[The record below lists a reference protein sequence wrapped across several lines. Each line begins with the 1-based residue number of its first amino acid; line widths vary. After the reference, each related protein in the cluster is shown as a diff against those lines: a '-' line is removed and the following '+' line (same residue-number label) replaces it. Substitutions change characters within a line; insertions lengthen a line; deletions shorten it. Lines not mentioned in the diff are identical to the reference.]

1 MLPALSHGVALG
13 PYNYLST
20 YGLTYRSAAVV
31 HDALQS
37 DQITQMIP
45 WSTVA
50 WTQVHHGHLPLWN
63 PFSAL
68 GMPLAFNWQ
77 SATFGVP
84 SLVGYLFPLRLA
96 YTVQILTTMVIA
108 GTGAYVL
115 GRVLRM
121 GTLACAFVGV
131 AFELCGPFFAWTG
144 WPIAGAWSWVG
155 WIIAALVT
163 VMRGGRR
170 ARNVAALALA
180 VSLACYAGQPDTL
193 VLLGLFSLVFVIA
206 VQTAEWTRRGRD
218 GWTLQP
224 TIDVLLG
231 GAAGLAL
238 AAPLLLPG
246 TQLINR
252 SVRSQGANA
261 FNANAALPVR
271 DLVNLFVGFDGLPF
285 ALFSAVGSIVVV
297 LAILAIVHDRR
308 HGPVIGLVAVGA
320 VAALLTTAPPVI
332 ALMTKLP
339 VLHSIRWTRSLTALV
354 FVVVMLAGFGLD
366 RLVRGIDR
374 RSEQWLLFGLS
385 LAAAAALLVL
395 VFVAPEIGVLP
406 AALQSPFPSDF
417 RSMAFIGQGVEA
429 VIAVAVSLA
438 LVLGLDG
445 SRRRRAPAPDRPGVG
460 EVRSGTPD
468 APDHV
473 DESSS
478 ETPRGRFGRLW
489 VAGAVILVCQTAF
502 MVVMSAHVW
511 TSSPAMPAPSP
522 AVAALQRA
530 VGSSLVGLGRGTCFV
545 PPGLGILPNVNAL
558 FDVQQMAVYD
568 PVLPRAYFSSW
579 RSATGQSGGAR
590 QLSTFCPEVATA
602 DTARQFGIGF
612 VLTAHGA
619 PGPVGG
625 SYVETLG
632 HGPATEDLYKI
643 PGAAA
648 ATLTPARSSAASLP
662 TTTGGRTVPVSHP
675 TPATW
680 SMTTEAPSAQVLRLH
695 LTDVP
700 GWRATIDGKPLPL
713 MPFSGIML
721 QAHIPPGRHLVVVRY
736 WPRSFTEGIV
746 LAVASLIALVCAEL
760 VSHLRKRRSRGTP
773 VQANASRGA

>member
-1 MLPALSHGVALG
+1 M
-13 PYNYLST
+13 
-20 YGLTYRSAAVV
+20 

-77 SATFGVP
+77 SATFAVP

-131 AFELCGPFFAWTG
+131 AFELSGPFFAWTG

-193 VLLGLFSLVFVIA
+193 VLLGLSSLVFVIA
-206 VQTAEWTRRGRD
+206 VQAAMGPPWSGRVHVPADDRRPAGRS
-218 GWTLQP
+218 
-224 TIDVLLG
+224 G
-231 GAAGLAL
+231 GPGPCRAL
-238 AAPLLLPG
+238 AASRCTADQPFGPKSGGERL
-246 TQLINR
+246 
-252 SVRSQGANA
+252 
-261 FNANAALPVR
+261 NANAALPVR

-385 LAAAAALLVL
+385 LSAAAALLVL

-406 AALQSPFPSDF
+406 VALQSPSP
-417 RSMAFIGQGVEA
+417 VT
-429 VIAVAVSLA
+429 
-438 LVLGLDG
+438 
-445 SRRRRAPAPDRPGVG
+445 
-460 EVRSGTPD
+460 SGRW
-468 APDHV
+468 H
-473 DESSS
+473 S
-478 ETPRGRFGRLW
+478 
-489 VAGAVILVCQTAF
+489 
-502 MVVMSAHVW
+502 
-511 TSSPAMPAPSP
+511 
-522 AVAALQRA
+522 
-530 VGSSLVGLGRGTCFV
+530 
-545 PPGLGILPNVNAL
+545 
-558 FDVQQMAVYD
+558 
-568 PVLPRAYFSSW
+568 
-579 RSATGQSGGAR
+579 
-590 QLSTFCPEVATA
+590 
-602 DTARQFGIGF
+602 
-612 VLTAHGA
+612 
-619 PGPVGG
+619 
-625 SYVETLG
+625 
-632 HGPATEDLYKI
+632 
-643 PGAAA
+643 
-648 ATLTPARSSAASLP
+648 
-662 TTTGGRTVPVSHP
+662 
-675 TPATW
+675 
-680 SMTTEAPSAQVLRLH
+680 
-695 LTDVP
+695 
-700 GWRATIDGKPLPL
+700 
-713 MPFSGIML
+713 
-721 QAHIPPGRHLVVVRY
+721 
-736 WPRSFTEGIV
+736 
-746 LAVASLIALVCAEL
+746 
-760 VSHLRKRRSRGTP
+760 
-773 VQANASRGA
+773 